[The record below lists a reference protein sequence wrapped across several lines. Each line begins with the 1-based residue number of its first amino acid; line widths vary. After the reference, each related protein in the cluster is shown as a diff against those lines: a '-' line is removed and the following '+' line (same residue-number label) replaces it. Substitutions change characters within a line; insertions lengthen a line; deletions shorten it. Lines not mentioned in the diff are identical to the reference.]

1 MGVRSS
7 KKNVLAIILTVEK
20 AQQEPH
26 FPWFFTSVTMPLVR
40 QSTVSAKVAA
50 TSESSLTKVAVES
63 VLLDDLYPFIV
74 DDTSLVSCVENY
86 IKLCHAL
93 T

>member
-1 MGVRSS
+1 ML
-7 KKNVLAIILTVEK
+7 KNVNVIILTVEK
-20 AQQEPH
+20 AQQEPQ
-26 FPWFFTSVTMPLVR
+26 FPWSFTLVTTPLVR
-40 QSTVSAKVAA
+40 QSTVSGNVAA
-50 TSESSLTKVAVES
+50 TSESSLTKVAVAS

-74 DDTSLVSCVENY
+74 DDTSLVSCVENN